1 LGEALSHTQGKLTL
15 KTAKIPPQPKP
26 LSPAAILKICQQ
38 LHASTPVFA
47 AYFNVNADTVRSWEK
62 VDACPP
68 VPICVSCKSLKKHPQ
83 IMVSA

>member
-1 LGEALSHTQGKLTL
+1 ML

-62 VDACPP
+62 GRR
-68 VPICVSCKSLKKHPQ
+68 VPSGPDLRLLQIVKKNTPDRGFGL
-83 IMVSA
+83 SASRARI